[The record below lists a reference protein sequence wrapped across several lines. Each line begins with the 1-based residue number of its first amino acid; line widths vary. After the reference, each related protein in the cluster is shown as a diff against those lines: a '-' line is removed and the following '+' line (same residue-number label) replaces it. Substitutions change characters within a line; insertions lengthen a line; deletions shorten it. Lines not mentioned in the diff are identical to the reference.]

1 MKLLTGI
8 VQCRML
14 AIPGTLSRRPVR
26 VFTAIVG
33 ILLVILIVIDGPEIA
48 LVIYT
53 KWEIRNAPELW
64 IVPTPLRDLSIDP
77 SAGQKFSYLDYEFE
91 SPWTEVKKERKGES
105 IAILN
110 FSNGDFISISKG
122 ADDLKAMKQDA
133 ARRGTDIEDV
143 FGNQPTSSNY
153 AFRSK
158 ILYLTPRELR
168 LFSSPR
174 QMAANSVLL
183 TLKEV
188 WTATAKGGGLY
199 SFQTKWLRGFQEGS
213 PARNNPVTVY
223 AFDEQ
228 DREIDL
234 SMGTEPQAN
243 SRLSQADINRVL
255 YSLRPIS
262 ASSSK

>member
-1 MKLLTGI
+1 MSKK
-8 VQCRML
+8 
-14 AIPGTLSRRPVR
+14 PVG
-26 VFTAIVG
+26 VFTATIG
-33 ILLVILIVIDGPEIA
+33 ILLCIVIFIDGPAIA
-48 LVIYT
+48 LLAYT
-53 KWEIRNAPELW
+53 KWEIRNEPELW
-64 IVPTPLRDLSIDP
+64 IVPTPLTDLSIER
-77 SAGQKFSYLDYEFE
+77 SAGQKFSFLGYEFE
-91 SPWTEVKKERKGES
+91 SPWTEVKKETKGES
-105 IAILN
+105 ISILN

-133 ARRGTDIEDV
+133 ARRGTDIKDV
-143 FGNQPTSSNY
+143 FGSQPTSSNY
-153 AFRSK
+153 ALRSK
-158 ILYLTPRELR
+158 ILYLTPRDLR

-188 WTATAKGGGLY
+188 WTATAKGGLY

-213 PARNNPVTVY
+213 PARNNPVTIY

-234 SMGTEPQAN
+234 SMGTEPNAN

-262 ASSSK
+262 PSPAK

>member
-1 MKLLTGI
+1 
-8 VQCRML
+8 ML
-14 AIPGTLSRRPVR
+14 AILRTHRRSSVSRLMSMRPVR
-26 VFTAIVG
+26 VFTAIIG
-33 ILLVILIVIDGPEIA
+33 ILLCILIVVDGPAIA
-48 LVIYT
+48 AVIYT
-53 KWEIRNAPELW
+53 KWEIRDAPELW
-64 IVPTPLRDLSIDP
+64 VVPTPLTDLSIER
-77 SAGQKFSYLDYEFE
+77 SAEHKFSYLGYEFE

-143 FGNQPTSSNY
+143 FGSQPTSSNY
-153 AFRSK
+153 ALRSR
-158 ILYLTPRELR
+158 ILYLTPRDLR
-168 LFSSPR
+168 LFSWPR
-174 QMAANSVLL
+174 QMVATSVLL
-183 TLKEV
+183 TLKGV
-188 WTATAKGGGLY
+188 WTATAKGGLY

-213 PARNNPVTVY
+213 PARNNPVTIY

-262 ASSSK
+262 PSK